1 MKQIY
6 IRFMAPVIPT
16 TVDQLMKILDIKI
29 REKYERLH
37 LMISSPGGSVFHGL
51 SVYNFLKGSPLEIH
65 TYNFGSVDSIGV
77 VIYCAGSKRFSVPH
91 ARFLIHGVKMN
102 FSGQAVFDEYQ
113 IHEHLKQVRIDQKNI
128 ARVIADNTGKSADVL
143 EKDMHDRRTLN
154 PNEAKDYGLVHD
166 IKSELLPI
174 DAEFVSIGEPMPR
187 GSIPI
192 MPQGPIPIMP
202 QGPIP
207 IMPQGPKPIMPQG
220 PEGGNF
226 TRSVDIDIVTM

>member
-6 IRFMAPVIPT
+6 IRFMAPVIPIT
-16 TVDQLMKILDIKI
+16 IDHLMKVIDTKI

-37 LMISSPGGSVFHGL
+37 LMLSSPGGSVFHGL
-51 SVYNFLKGSPLEIH
+51 SVYNFLKGSPLEVY

-77 VIYCAGSKRFSVPH
+77 VMYCAGSKRFSVPH

-113 IHEHLKQVRIDQKNI
+113 IHELLKQVQIDQKNI
-128 ARVIADNTGKSADVL
+128 ARVIADNTGKGADVI

-174 DAEFVSIGEPMPR
+174 DAEFVSIGEPV
-187 GSIPI
+187 
-192 MPQGPIPIMP
+192 PQGPIPIMP

-207 IMPQGPKPIMPQG
+207 IMPQVPQ
-220 PEGGNF
+220 GGNF
-226 TRSVDIDIVTM
+226 TRSVNIDIFTI